1 MSGPNEREQ
10 ERGNGALGRSFY
22 LFAGLTV
29 ILGTVSYALRGPDVL
44 MSAIGEE
51 FGFLAVIAPRIGAAL
66 VVAGFVQVLV
76 PRGLVA
82 RLLGSR
88 AGVKGI
94 VIASLAGAFTPGGPM
109 TSFPLLV
116 ALFASGAHRGSL
128 IAYITGWSLLGVQ
141 RVLVWELPLMGSHFV
156 LIRVLACL
164 PLPILAG
171 IVASRINFTWAGPGE
186 ISDAD
191 DAAADSRTAGRG

>member
-1 MSGPNEREQ
+1 MSGPNERE
-10 ERGNGALGRSFY
+10 RGNGVLGRSFY
-22 LFAGLTV
+22 LFAGLV
-29 ILGTVSYALRGPDVL
+29 VVLGAVSYVLRGPDAL
-44 MSAIGEE
+44 IGAIGEE

-66 VVAGFVQVLV
+66 VIAGFVQVLV
-76 PRGLVA
+76 PRDLVA

-88 AGVKGI
+88 AGIKGI
-94 VIASLAGAFTPGGPM
+94 VIASVAGAFTPGGPM

-128 IAYITGWSLLGVQ
+128 VAYITGWSLLGVQ
-141 RVLVWELPLMGSHFV
+141 RVLVWELPLMGSDFV

-171 IVASRINFTWAGPGE
+171 IVAARISFAWAGPGE
-186 ISDAD
+186 ISTAE
-191 DAAADSRTAGRG
+191 DAAAGDRPAERR

>member
-1 MSGPNEREQ
+1 MKHSNERAQ
-10 ERGNGALGRSFY
+10 ERGSGALGRSFY

-29 ILGTVSYALRGPDVL
+29 VLGILCYVVRGPNVL
-44 MSAIGEE
+44 MSAVAEE
-51 FGFLAVIAPRIGAAL
+51 FGFLAVIAPRIAAAL
-66 VVAGFVQVLV
+66 LIAGFVQVLV
-76 PRGLVA
+76 PRDLVA
-82 RLLGSR
+82 RWLGSR
-88 AGVKGI
+88 AGFKGL
-94 VIASLAGAFTPGGPM
+94 VIASVAGALTPGGPM

-141 RVLVWELPLMGSHFV
+141 RVLVWELPLMGGDFV

-171 IVASRINFTWAGPGE
+171 WLASRITFAWAGPSEFEEQESKG
-186 ISDAD
+186 
-191 DAAADSRTAGRG
+191 